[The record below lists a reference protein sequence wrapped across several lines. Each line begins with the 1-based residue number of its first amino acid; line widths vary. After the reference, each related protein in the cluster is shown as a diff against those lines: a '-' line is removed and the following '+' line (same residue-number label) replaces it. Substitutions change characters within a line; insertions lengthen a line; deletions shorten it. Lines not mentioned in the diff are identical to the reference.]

1 MAYIKNNIL
10 YRDGKWAD
18 TFNLPK
24 YEQLRNNIKK
34 SFEGLEFVAEGHK
47 YFLNGK
53 QMTCVSDV
61 THLFKE
67 HFDSK
72 QKSIETFERN
82 YNNPY
87 SQYYRMTADEI
98 LKQWKS
104 ISKEA
109 CEAGTFTH
117 ECGESL
123 FYYMTG
129 QNTKVLVEFQ
139 DRLTDDGGFRLLYPK
154 EIAAA
159 KFWVDVPDC
168 FIPIL
173 AETKVFDDE
182 LNFSGTYDIMF
193 YCDTT
198 LGTDLDVKH
207 GIVIFDYKTN
217 KNLEKN
223 FAQKKLLAP
232 FDYMLDMPKSLYTLQ
247 LSLYQSCLE
256 KKEFNVVNRIL
267 LWLKPDEQ
275 YEQIELPDVVT
286 ELREALKDKELVPS
300 IHD

>member
-1 MAYIKNNIL
+1 MAYIENNIL

-34 SFEGLEFVAEGHK
+34 SFEGLEFVEEGHK

-61 THLFKE
+61 THLFQE

-82 YNNPY
+82 YNNPD

-123 FYYMTG
+123 FYYMAG
-129 QNTKVLVEFQ
+129 QPSNVLTEFQ
-139 DRLTDDGGFRLLYPK
+139 DRLTDDGGFKLLYPK

-173 AETKVFDDE
+173 AETKVFDEE
-182 LNFSGTYDIMF
+182 LGYSGTFDLMMYYDA
-193 YCDTT
+193 T
-198 LGTDLDVKH
+198 LINRPDETSGL
-207 GIVIFDYKTN
+207 IIWDYKTN
-217 KNLEKN
+217 KDIKKHYKT
-223 FAQKKLLAP
+223 KKLFKP
-232 FDYMLDMPKSLYTLQ
+232 FDYMLDMPQNLYELQ
-247 LSLYQSCLE
+247 LSLYQNCLN
-256 KKEFNVVNRIL
+256 KKGYKVRNRFL

-275 YEQIELPDVVT
+275 YDKIKLSDHVE